1 MHLHPGHCGSSESH
15 QVALEDQGLLAHQCI
30 PTVRGSRIKTSP
42 LKFFEACLGYRM
54 STNLKPHQVP
64 GDSKVGWLKKKE
76 NPRLARCSTKHPRLL
91 RLRQPD
97 SVLLLNQVEKQLSDL
112 YLHTPKGLG
121 V

>member
-1 MHLHPGHCGSSESH
+1 
-15 QVALEDQGLLAHQCI
+15 
-30 PTVRGSRIKTSP
+30 
-42 LKFFEACLGYRM
+42 M

-112 YLHTPKGLG
+112 YLHTLESVAQWWGLAG
-121 V
+121 TEALGSFLAVGNKKKHKQF